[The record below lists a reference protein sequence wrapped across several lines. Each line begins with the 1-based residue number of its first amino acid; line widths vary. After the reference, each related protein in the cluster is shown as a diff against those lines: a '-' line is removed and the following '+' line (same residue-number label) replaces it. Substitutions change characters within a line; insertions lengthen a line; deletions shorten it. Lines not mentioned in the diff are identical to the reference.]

1 MDGAGGQQCER
12 ATWVCRPP
20 QPVSGGRPHTSAR
33 PLRGAATPGG
43 LLLSHLPHA
52 TAMCTMIA
60 LNPGMGRPA
69 VPPMSTDIW
78 APMSA
83 PGARPSI
90 VECSCKRVYVA
101 TLALERLF
109 VCPSLAALWLT
120 VAVCGIMW
128 LCGVSWRPAPGAVW
142 PLLASSGDSLPS
154 PSRLH
159 ASPGALGR
167 GGGSRW

>member
-1 MDGAGGQQCER
+1 
-12 ATWVCRPP
+12 
-20 QPVSGGRPHTSAR
+20 
-33 PLRGAATPGG
+33 
-43 LLLSHLPHA
+43 
-52 TAMCTMIA
+52 
-60 LNPGMGRPA
+60 
-69 VPPMSTDIW
+69 MSIDIW

-90 VECSCKRVYVA
+90 VESSCKRVYVA
-101 TLALERLF
+101 TLALESLF

-159 ASPGALGR
+159 ASPWRLGARWRVALVMASGSPSR
-167 GGGSRW
+167 QWRLALVLSSGTPIAPVAARAGSGKWYPLPPVEARAGAGHLLSHCASGGPRCPW